1 MAERISLVNGN
12 RFGVYVIE
20 SQLGSGGMV
29 EVYRARDE
37 QLQPTVAI
45 KMLLRTQTAEGDRR
59 ARFLQEAR
67 AASALNHPNIVT
79 IYGVGTEEAVTTWR
93 WSIFRGIHGC
103 ADSAWRAAAQCSR
116 QMRSADRRGNVR
128 GS

>member
-1 MAERISLVNGN
+1 MTEFMSLVNGS

-20 SQLGSGGMV
+20 CRLGSGGMG

-37 QLQPTVAI
+37 QLQRTVAI
-45 KMLLRTQTAEGDRR
+45 KVLLRTQTGEGDRR

-79 IYGVGTEEAVTTWR
+79 IYGVGTEEGRDYLVMEYISGKSLDALIPPEGLRLNVAVKC
-93 WSIFRGIHGC
+93 GL
-103 ADSAWRAAAQCSR
+103 
-116 QMRSADRRGNVR
+116 
-128 GS
+128 